1 MNEAENGVAGS
12 IGQQCTYST
21 TEMHYACVSGTRGD
35 PCRPEMPWKW
45 DR

>member
-1 MNEAENGVAGS
+1 MNETENWVVGS
-12 IGQQCTYST
+12 IRQAVYST
-21 TEMHYACVSGTRGD
+21 KEMSYACVSGTRGD